1 MIAHSFDFY
10 IYIFLRCSTYISF
23 RHSIIVTFR
32 DFQWCPGVWKIEM
45 WTIIENH
52 HWKII
57 IVSSQWEMRFASL
70 CGWQFSKRAGIS
82 PLSFKMIHLKS
93 SESSWGFLN
102 INWLIGGLEHVWNI
116 FHNILG
122 MSSSQLTFIFF
133 RGVWNNH
140 QPVGLFL
147 DFRSASGEVCASVG
161 GGDAGLVGCWA
172 ASGVKLDLVTSLD
185 LSDGTMKKSGFDYG
199 KVGIR

>member
-1 MIAHSFDFY
+1 MMSRS
-10 IYIFLRCSTYISF
+10 LKNRN
-23 RHSIIVTFR
+23 VN
-32 DFQWCPGVWKIEM
+32 
-45 WTIIENH
+45 IIENH

-102 INWLIGGLEHVWNI
+102 INWLIGGLEHFWNI

-133 RGVWNNH
+133 RGGETTTNQLAFSWTSGQLLVKFARPSEVEM
-140 QPVGLFL
+140 QGLL
-147 DFRSASGEVCASVG
+147 
-161 GGDAGLVGCWA
+161 DAGL
-172 ASGVKLDLVTSLD
+172 LLVWSWIWIWI
-185 LSDGTMKKSGFDYG
+185 TMKKSGFDYG